1 MNETETI
8 VEWNHSKGNKMSPER
23 LVDLAIG
30 LTERSEINSV
40 SAVNF
45 LTYAA
50 MIAHFDHIKKLTTL
64 RMMIEK
70 VHGRSYKNPYRFEI
84 AATFNSGGKLFHLK
98 LTQYANVREL
108 WIHTYIHSV
117 NKRLKK
123 SARDYAEGS
132 STVTRILRIFK
143 GLMDATYKSEGRE
156 IRPIHRIRRP
166 ALLRT

>member
-1 MNETETI
+1 MNDTV
-8 VEWNHSKGNKMSPER
+8 VEWCHSKGDKMSADK
-23 LVDLAIG
+23 LIDLAIG
-30 LTERSEINSV
+30 LTEKSEINSV

-50 MIAHFDHIKKLTTL
+50 MVAHFDHIRKLTKL

-70 VHGRSYKNPYRFEI
+70 VHGRSTKTPYKFEI
-84 AATFNSGGKLFHLK
+84 ATTFNSGGKLFHLK
-98 LTQYANVREL
+98 ITQHANVREL

-123 SARDYAEGS
+123 CARDYAEGS

-143 GLMDATYKSEGRE
+143 GLIEAKYTSEGRE
-156 IRPIHRIRRP
+156 IHPVHRVRNP
-166 ALLRT
+166 ARLRT